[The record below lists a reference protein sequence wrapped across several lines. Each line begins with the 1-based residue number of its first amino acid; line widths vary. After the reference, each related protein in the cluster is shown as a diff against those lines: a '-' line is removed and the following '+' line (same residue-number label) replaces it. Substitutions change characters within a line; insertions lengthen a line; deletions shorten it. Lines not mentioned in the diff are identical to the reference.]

1 MTQYSNKSHSSY
13 WLRDWDEDEII
24 SNNFTENER
33 KTHDLY
39 KLSGVQRA
47 ISNFV
52 NIVTNQQI
60 PVKFNTRGNSYT
72 DGEVVV
78 IGANV
83 VEPKDFDVAVGLA
96 LHEGSHIKLSDFNLL
111 QNIYSLVP
119 KSVTDDAI
127 KLGIYNS
134 IATIKNLWNY
144 VEDRRIDN
152 FVFNSAPGYREYYR
166 SMYDKYFND
175 PMIDKGLTSDEYTDE
190 TIDSYM
196 FRIINLHN
204 KNTDLTKLKGL
215 PEIYKL
221 VGLGSID
228 RLKSSQDTFDVAL
241 DIFKVMLNNL
251 TPIPQD
257 DTKDDSGE
265 GEADETQEGEG
276 ETTEGQNGGGDSN
289 EDDEDSPADSN
300 GGGSSQMS
308 GDSDDTDNGDG
319 SMDASDAPT
328 MGGKETN
335 SNSNDGKP
343 SDLTPKQKDLLKK
356 KIQKQNDFMN
366 GNLTKKSITKTESN
380 SLDAIEEA
388 GSEVKTVG
396 NEVQNPHGR
405 FQKGTGC
412 IVINKLTK
420 KLLNSD
426 IFPLTYIDWNTKE
439 ARRQYE
445 SEVSK
450 GIQIGTILGKRLQV
464 RSESR
469 TTIYNRQRVG
479 KIDKRLISTL
489 GFGNENV
496 FSIFETDSYK
506 KANLHISLDA
516 SGSMSGDKWRQT
528 VVNTMA
534 LIKAV
539 DMIQNLSVQ
548 VSIRTT
554 NNNSV
559 PYVVMAYDSR
569 VDKISKAKEVFTCIT
584 PGGTT
589 PEGLCFEAISNRFIS
604 AGGDFDSYFLNIS
617 DGEPYFEGAGFT
629 YQGEAAFNHTAK
641 MVKQIEGMGI
651 KTLSYFVAEG
661 GYSNEPSRGFRK
673 MYGKGAKAIDVTN
686 VAQITKTM
694 NELFLTK

>member
-24 SNNFTENER
+24 SKSFTENER

-265 GEADETQEGEG
+265 GEVDETQEGEG
-276 ETTEGQNGGGDSN
+276 ETTEGQNGGSDSN
-289 EDDEDSPADSN
+289 EDGEDSPADSN

-308 GDSDDTDNGDG
+308 GDSDETDNGGD

-343 SDLTPKQKDLLKK
+343 SDLTQKQKDLLKK

-516 SGSMSGDKWRQT
+516 SGSMGGDKWRQT

>member
-24 SNNFTENER
+24 SKSFTENER

-257 DTKDDSGE
+257 DTKDDSGK

-289 EDDEDSPADSN
+289 EDGEDSPADSN

-308 GDSDDTDNGDG
+308 GDSDETDNGGD

-343 SDLTPKQKDLLKK
+343 SDLTQKQKDLLKK

-445 SEVSK
+445 SEVNK

>member
-1 MTQYSNKSHSSY
+1 MNKPTYTPHSSY
-13 WLRDWDEDEII
+13 WLQDWDDDV
-24 SNNFTENER
+24 FTPKNSVEQ
-33 KTHDLY
+33 KSHDLY
-39 KLSGVQRA
+39 KLSAVQRA

-52 NIVTNQQI
+52 NIVTNKQI
-60 PVKFNTRGNSYT
+60 PVQFNTRGNSYT
-72 DGEVVV
+72 DGESVV

-83 VEPKDFDVAVGLA
+83 IEPKDFDIAVGLA
-96 LHEGSHIKLSDFNLL
+96 LHEGSHIKLSDFHLL

>member
-24 SNNFTENER
+24 SKSFTENER

-265 GEADETQEGEG
+265 GEVDETQEGEG

-289 EDDEDSPADSN
+289 EDGEDSEADSN

-308 GDSDDTDNGDG
+308 GDSNETDNGDG

-335 SNSNDGKP
+335 SNSNEGKP